1 LETCGF
7 LCGNPADFQ
16 GDERDVIFLSLV
28 DSAPNAEE
36 DKMLRLVGEGHAG
49 DTLKRYNVAASRA
62 RDQLW
67 VIHSMAAGSWKE
79 GDLRRGLIEYAENP
93 PQDVEETESKQPTSL
108 ELTVTRSLQGEGY
121 QILQNMSVG
130 SLRVPVAVTGNG
142 HRVIISCNGEH
153 WMDSIKEAANQR
165 YCQAVLERLG
175 WHFIRVRGS
184 QWYLEPES
192 ALQKLKAELAEL
204 GITPGDAQDDTANA
218 VRQQQARYVQQR
230 AEQILAG
237 WHKEETAG

>member
-1 LETCGF
+1 
-7 LCGNPADFQ
+7 
-16 GDERDVIFLSLV
+16 
-28 DSAPNAEE
+28 
-36 DKMLRLVGEGHAG
+36 
-49 DTLKRYNVAASRA
+49 
-62 RDQLW
+62 
-67 VIHSMAAGSWKE
+67 
-79 GDLRRGLIEYAENP
+79 
-93 PQDVEETESKQPTSL
+93 
-108 ELTVTRSLQGEGY
+108 
-121 QILQNMSVG
+121 
-130 SLRVPVAVTGNG
+130 
-142 HRVIISCNGEH
+142 
-153 WMDSIKEAANQR
+153 MDSIKEAANQR